1 MFGFDSVSRMT
12 FMRLLPKTYS
22 FLLKELGAI
31 VMKGE
36 LFLNIGY
43 LVETHVYDTLIQDTI

>member
-1 MFGFDSVSRMT
+1 MMKTHLGYNILMFGFDSVSRMT

-22 FLLKELGAI
+22 FLIKELGAV

-36 LFLNIGY
+36 FSTKTY
-43 LVETHVYDTLIQDTI
+43 SS